1 MLLEFEDTKAE
12 INDAKEQKTQEINSL
27 LDTKQMLGDKL
38 QTAHDHIS
46 KLESNIDDSNNQ
58 YAEMKDSLEA
68 DIKSVQKK

>member
-38 QTAHDHIS
+38 QTAYDHIS